1 MVYQRIRV
9 PVWVLLLIATAFGLS
24 STAQAYFLERLS
36 RGMGVGEAGTI
47 GQLLAL
53 NLVYWYVPALL
64 APSIMSLALRFPL
77 ARVRWPVQIA
87 VHVPGAL
94 AYSVL
99 HTAAMVA
106 TRITL
111 SFVAGLPP
119 LSTPWWQAVGREYLR
134 QLDWLL
140 MTYLFLVGLAHAL
153 AYQRESEARAL
164 DTARLETALVRAQLT
179 ALQHQIRPHF
189 LFNTLNT
196 IAGLVHVNPEA
207 ADRMIAG
214 LGDLLRVSLH
224 ASGIQ
229 EVPLDQELDVLE
241 KYLDIE
247 QTRLGNRLRVSMQ
260 IEAAARD
267 ALVPNLLLQPLVENA
282 IRHGV
287 APHARPG
294 WIAIRAEREGQDLLV
309 QVRDSG
315 KGLPPER
322 LSALNNGVGLAN
334 TRARLAHLYPSAHQC
349 LFSNLADGFS
359 VTIHIPFRHAGDE
372 RASDQG
378 AA

>member
-1 MVYQRIRV
+1 MVNQRIRI
-9 PVWVLLLIATAFGLS
+9 PLWVLLLIATAFGLS
-24 STAQAYFLERLS
+24 STGQAYWLERLS
-36 RGMGVGEAGTI
+36 NAPATGTMW
-47 GQLLAL
+47 QLLAL

-64 APSIMSLALRFPL
+64 APWVMGLAVRFPL
-77 ARVRWPVQIA
+77 ARVRWPVQVG
-87 VHVPGAL
+87 VHAAGAL
-94 AYSVL
+94 AYSLV
-99 HTAAMVA
+99 HNAAMLG
-106 TRITL
+106 TRVGL
-111 SFVAGLPP
+111 SMVGGLPA
-119 LSTPWWQAVGREYLR
+119 LSPPWWQAAGREYLR

-164 DTARLETALVRAQLT
+164 DTARLETNLVRAQLQ
-179 ALQHQIRPHF
+179 ALQHQIQPHF

-196 IAGLVHVNPEA
+196 IAGLLRTRPDA

-214 LGDLLRVSLH
+214 LGDLLRMSLH

-247 QTRLGNRLRVSMQ
+247 QTRFGNRLRVSLQ
-260 IEAAARD
+260 IDDAVRG
-267 ALVPNLLLQPLVENA
+267 ALVPNLLLQPLAENA
-282 IRHGV
+282 IRHGIS
-287 APHARPG
+287 PNARPG
-294 WIAIRAEREGQDLLV
+294 WIVVRAAREGADLVV

-315 KGLPPER
+315 NGLPPDR
-322 LSALNNGVGLAN
+322 LLALNEGVGLSN
-334 TRARLAHLYPSAHQC
+334 TRARLAYLYPSAHQC

-359 VTIHIPFRHAGDE
+359 VTIRLPFRPAGDE
-372 RASDQG
+372 CAVDRG